1 MDGWVASKEF
11 DAVTVVVNM
20 YMYLQQLVSINGYCG
35 EVYQTNLMLSPAIE
49 FSQPCRNGFT
59 DFADFASY
67 FSKIVW

>member
-1 MDGWVASKEF
+1 MDGPWCCHGSKHVF
-11 DAVTVVVNM
+11 TRVIVHK
-20 YMYLQQLVSINGYCG
+20 GYCG
-35 EVYQTNLMLSPAIE
+35 KVYQMNLMLLPTIE